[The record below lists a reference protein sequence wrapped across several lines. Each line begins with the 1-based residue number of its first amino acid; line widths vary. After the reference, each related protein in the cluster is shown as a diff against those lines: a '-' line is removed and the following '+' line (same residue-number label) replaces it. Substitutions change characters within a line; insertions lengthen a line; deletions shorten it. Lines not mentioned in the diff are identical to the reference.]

1 MKKEYLEPSMRVY
14 KLKQKS
20 HILMVSGEQ
29 RSPKKYDDEF
39 GYIPGLLEDE
49 KKLV

>member
-1 MKKEYLEPSMRVY
+1 MKKEYLEPSMRVCEL
-14 KLKQKS
+14 KLS
-20 HILMVSGEQ
+20 HILMGSGEQ